1 MSAKLDSMHG
11 APPRPA
17 FPSRYEAGALVHAR
31 YGDRV
36 NRLGAYLWQ
45 GDPLADTAVETLV
58 PGPAGDE
65 RVRAAIAGEAG
76 TPAALRALIEAAREV
91 PPWVEWERL
100 DRAGRFFL
108 RTGLIGGIVLG
119 ARSLILGYAS
129 PAGNKPLVLSGRLR
143 AAAAPRLHETSRF
156 VQAVVREGGMHVG
169 ADGWRI
175 TLRVRLM
182 HAQVRRMILASP
194 SWKRDEWG
202 HPINQH
208 DMVATSL
215 LFSVVTLGGLR
226 SLGIDVSQ
234 EESDDFMHLW
244 RWVAQL
250 MGTDPALI
258 PSTEAEGVRLGDLI
272 AATQG
277 PPDADSIALT
287 AALLEHAT
295 EHPDLQERERARKT
309 LGLARALCRHLVG
322 EELADQLGV
331 PRTKERFLLPPAIAA
346 VRALEA
352 ARRRS
357 ARIEASLV
365 ESGGRYWDMVLKKG
379 LAYATMDFSLPTSLG
394 IDT

>member
-1 MSAKLDSMHG
+1 MHAS
-11 APPRPA
+11 APPRA
-17 FPSRYEAGALVHAR
+17 ASTFPTRYRDGADVRAR
-31 YGDRV
+31 FGDRV
-36 NRLGAYLWQ
+36 DRLGGYLWQ
-45 GDPLADTAVETLV
+45 SDPLADAAVETLV

-65 RVRAAIAGEAG
+65 RVRAALAREAG
-76 TPAALRALIEAAREV
+76 VPAALRQLIEAAHEV

-108 RTGLIGGIVLG
+108 RTGLLGGIVLG

-156 VQAVVREGGMHVG
+156 VQAVVRTGGMRVG

-194 SWKRDEWG
+194 SWRREAWG

-215 LFSVVTLGGLR
+215 LFSVFTLGGLR
-226 SLGIDVSQ
+226 LLGADISP

-258 PSTEAEGVRLGDLI
+258 PTTEAEGFRLGEHI

-277 PPDADSIALT
+277 PPDADSAALT

-295 EHPDLQERERARKT
+295 EHPDRVERERARKT

-322 EELADQLGV
+322 EELGDQLGV
-331 PRTKERFLLPPAIAA
+331 PKTRERFLLPPAIAT
-346 VRALEA
+346 VRALEK

-365 ESGGRYWDMVLKKG
+365 ESGTRYWDMVLKKG

-394 IDT
+394 Q